1 MTGNRAIRAIRGT
14 GTFVD
19 PTLPV
24 IAPSS
29 RIASHCPLLPA
40 LPGIPIVM
48 GLQDRN
54 PPGQVPGDR
63 GKQERPRDSLPQQ
76 GCGGFLE

>member
-1 MTGNRAIRAIRGT
+1 MPVVIPILPA
-14 GTFVD
+14 
-19 PTLPV
+19 LPV

-29 RIASHCPLLPA
+29 HIAQIARNMHW
-40 LPGIPIVM
+40 IEIK
-48 GLQDRN
+48 DRN

-76 GCGGFLE
+76 GCGGFLVLATAG